1 MKSSSVPSI
10 FETKRT
16 TSPIQ
21 IWRWGQDNLLPIAL
35 SALSRSS
42 VTHRRI
48 LIDKS
53 DYISG
58 RGFKCDSKPLANF
71 TEHCNGMGE
80 SLRNVIQRVA
90 MDKCLMGNA
99 FIEVVKKP
107 GTHTLSFYHQD
118 ASRCRLNRAK
128 THIIMH
134 HDWSRFKVD
143 ESVKLPVYPCFE
155 EHADGTLHSMI
166 HYKDYEPMYEN
177 YGSPKYLAA
186 LDAIAIAHKTDRWN
200 VTRLDNAFQPSG
212 VMVLDG
218 GVDSPEQ
225 ASQIATE
232 AERRFAGNPGQVM
245 FMVKNGADDDTTKF
259 VPITTS
265 ADGDWRSLHE
275 QSTSDIIV
283 AHSWFRTLSG
293 LEYVSGFSADRVR
306 NEYDI
311 ALSTVIR
318 TEQQEIMEPIRK
330 IIFATLG
337 VDAASL
343 EFINL
348 PPFDSKPAYM
358 RVWEARKA
366 DGLDYDSQN
375 IDQTQFL
382 SNI

>member
-1 MKSSSVPSI
+1 
-10 FETKRT
+10 
-16 TSPIQ
+16 
-21 IWRWGQDNLLPIAL
+21 
-35 SALSRSS
+35 
-42 VTHRRI
+42 
-48 LIDKS
+48 
-53 DYISG
+53 
-58 RGFKCDSKPLANF
+58 
-71 TEHCNGMGE
+71 
-80 SLRNVIQRVA
+80 
-90 MDKCLMGNA
+90 
-99 FIEVVKKP
+99 
-107 GTHTLSFYHQD
+107 
-118 ASRCRLNRAK
+118 
-128 THIIMH
+128 
-134 HDWSRFKVD
+134 
-143 ESVKLPVYPCFE
+143 
-155 EHADGTLHSMI
+155 
-166 HYKDYEPMYEN
+166 
-177 YGSPKYLAA
+177 
-186 LDAIAIAHKTDRWN
+186 
-200 VTRLDNAFQPSG
+200 
-212 VMVLDG
+212 
-218 GVDSPEQ
+218 
-225 ASQIATE
+225 
-232 AERRFAGNPGQVM
+232 VM